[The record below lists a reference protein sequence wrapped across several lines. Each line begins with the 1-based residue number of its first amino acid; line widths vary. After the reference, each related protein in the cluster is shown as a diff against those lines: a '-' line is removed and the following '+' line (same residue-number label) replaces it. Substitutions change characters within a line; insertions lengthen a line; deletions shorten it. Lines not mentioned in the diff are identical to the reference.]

1 MHLHRDYDCKGTVI
15 SKSASIGLGSYFA
28 VRSIL
33 AHVWHIHDTAM
44 HLHRDYDCKGTVI
57 SKSASIG
64 LGSYF
69 AVRYENVGC
78 SDAGKF
84 RWLFSKQGL
93 QKGNTVFSENA
104 SVSEPCVIL

>member
-1 MHLHRDYDCKGTVI
+1 
-15 SKSASIGLGSYFA
+15 
-28 VRSIL
+28 
-33 AHVWHIHDTAM
+33 M